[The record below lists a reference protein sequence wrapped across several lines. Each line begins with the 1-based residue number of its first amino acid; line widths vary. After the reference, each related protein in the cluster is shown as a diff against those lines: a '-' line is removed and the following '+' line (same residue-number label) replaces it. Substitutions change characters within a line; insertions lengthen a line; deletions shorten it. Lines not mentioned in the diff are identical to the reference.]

1 MEIILNNIKSVDIF
15 KLRQQI
21 KWVEIDFSSFSSLKG
36 NKDILEQTFQQT
48 KNELV

>member
-21 KWVEIDFSSFSSLKG
+21 KWVEIDFSSFSLLKG
-36 NKDILEQTFQQT
+36 NKDLLEQTFQQT
-48 KNELV
+48 KKELV